1 MIIFDSTI
9 AFVILI
15 LAIFRFSEKYKKL
28 KIDYKINSNRRSEI
42 ERMGNR
48 ICYPKY
54 VKIIVLIMELLFI
67 GFLIILLPFTQIE
80 IFIPIGIFMLVVAII
95 PVLIFYIGIHIWE
108 ITLYDDCLK
117 YKNMFGKTTTYFY
130 KDLTYRITKNE
141 KFAIFK
147 KGKKRAFILVHFM
160 KNDAKL
166 FYLYEKNKQ
175 TVKGN
180 DKK

>member
-28 KIDYKINSNRRSEI
+28 KIDYKINSKRRSEI
-42 ERMGNR
+42 EQMGNK

-54 VKIIVLIMELLFI
+54 VKITVLVCGVAICFVTIFPILTKVTVYILVGVVYFI
-67 GFLIILLPFTQIE
+67 
-80 IFIPIGIFMLVVAII
+80 IFVIPIF
-95 PVLIFYIGIHIWE
+95 IFYIGIHIWE

-175 TVKGN
+175 TVKCD

>member
-28 KIDYKINSNRRSEI
+28 KIDYKINSKRRSEI
-42 ERMGNR
+42 EQMGNK

-54 VKIIVLIMELLFI
+54 VKITVLVCGVAICFVTIFPILTKVAVYILVGVVYFI
-67 GFLIILLPFTQIE
+67 
-80 IFIPIGIFMLVVAII
+80 IFVIPIF
-95 PVLIFYIGIHIWE
+95 IFYIGIHIWE

-147 KGKKRAFILVHFM
+147 KGKKRAFILVNFM